1 MRDKLEGVRP
11 ATMTGVRL
19 DKNVTP
25 PVQAPRP
32 PWAYMAGWTVAIA
45 GVIIGIS
52 NWNGRDGTE
61 TSAGGVTTSTRQPR
75 EAYLSSTM
83 EKVVV
88 ADLQAADDARTEV
101 VLLGKG
107 GLQMVVRTP
116 PDCPWRPIAAR
127 KGHVI
132 RVRSDTWRTTGNGS
146 TTELSEVDAEQALC
160 GDFRGR
166 DVAVPA
172 STN

>member
-19 DKNVTP
+19 DKTATP
-25 PVQAPRP
+25 PVQTPRP
-32 PWAYMAGWTVAIA
+32 PWTYMAGWAVAIA

-52 NWNGRDGTE
+52 NWTGREDAE
-61 TSAGGVTTSTRQPR
+61 TTSGGVTTTVRQPR

-88 ADLQAADDARTEV
+88 ADLQAADDSRTDV

-107 GLQMVVRTP
+107 GLRMVVRTP
-116 PDCPWRPIAAR
+116 PDCPWEPIAAR

-132 RVRSDTWRTTGNGS
+132 RVRSDTWRTTGNGT

-160 GDFRGR
+160 GDFGGR
-166 DVAVPA
+166 DVA
-172 STN
+172 SRIRTN